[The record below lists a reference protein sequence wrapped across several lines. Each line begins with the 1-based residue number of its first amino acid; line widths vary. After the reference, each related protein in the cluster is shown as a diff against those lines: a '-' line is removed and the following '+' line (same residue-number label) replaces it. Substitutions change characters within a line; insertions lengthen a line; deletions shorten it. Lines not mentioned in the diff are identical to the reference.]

1 MNINYLTE
9 NFRREIY
16 GTINNSQLPVS
27 TLYFVMK
34 DVFADVANAYEA
46 AVKREAIAV
55 QSQSELNNEEVNINF
70 NVEE

>member
-16 GTINNSQLPVS
+16 GAINSSQLPVS
-27 TLYFVMK
+27 TLYFVIK

-46 AVKREAIAV
+46 AVEREATAV
-55 QSQSELNNEEVNINF
+55 QNQSKL
-70 NVEE
+70 NVEEANMSFNEEE